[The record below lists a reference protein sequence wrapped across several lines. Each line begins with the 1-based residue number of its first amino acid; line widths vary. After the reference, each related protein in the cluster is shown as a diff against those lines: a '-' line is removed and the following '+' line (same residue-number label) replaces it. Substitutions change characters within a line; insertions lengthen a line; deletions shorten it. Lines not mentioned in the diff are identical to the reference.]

1 MKIRRIQKIYI
12 RIIFFFNCKSL
23 KKIIKTIVII
33 IPNKDKSYK
42 GLNYSKFEL

>member
-23 KKIIKTIVII
+23 KTMMII